1 MHGPRRPTPS
11 KTDRWS
17 PTGGG
22 RCRAIPSGRR
32 PTNCVGV
39 LGELTGG
46 DDALVH
52 DVSDHKMAPG
62 QGEELPQSHHVEDG
76 TTCGYEKMGG
86 FLSEGKKVCRWNI
99 VGVACGETGI
109 DNMNDD
115 FQHIVAQTGKDTV
128 RYPIV
133 VWGAGFGVRQEFSQK
148 THGDHR
154 AGHR

>member
-1 MHGPRRPTPS
+1 MDHVVGHHP
-11 KTDRWS
+11 KL
-17 PTGGG
+17 TGGFPLVEDG
-22 RCRAIPSGRR
+22 VVQYPQDVGRR
-32 PTNCVGV
+32 TVWV
-39 LGELTGG
+39 LGKLTGG

-76 TTCGYEKMGG
+76 TTRGYKKVGG
-86 FLSEGKKVCRWNI
+86 FLSEGKKVSCWNI
-99 VGVACGETGI
+99 VRVACGETGI
-109 DNMNDD
+109 DYVNND

-133 VWGAGFGVRQEFSQK
+133 VWGAGFGARQEFSQK

>member
-1 MHGPRRPTPS
+1 MDHVVGHRPKLTRGFPLVFFPHDVVQCPQDVSRRTV
-11 KTDRWS
+11 R
-17 PTGGG
+17 
-22 RCRAIPSGRR
+22 
-32 PTNCVGV
+32 V

-52 DVSDHKMAPG
+52 DVSHNKMAPG

-76 TTCGYEKMGG
+76 TACGYKKVGG
-86 FLSEGKKVCRWNI
+86 FLSEGKKVSRSNI
-99 VGVACGETGI
+99 VRVAYGETGI

-133 VWGAGFGVRQEFSQK
+133 VWGAGFGARQEFSQK